1 MGQNNRSREVAT
13 RLASGLAEATATA
26 AAFRSGWQRSPQPRD
41 PHDRMA
47 LEHEQ
52 QQRDYTRDMKRYD
65 SRLARLKSRATY
77 ATAAAVTGGAVAAAD
92 LVAGPG
98 SLDAWFWLGVPT
110 AIGGAILAR
119 TSRRKAQDMVKPL
132 PPTAPP
138 PPPRPLPPG
147 TTGAAESAHLHRVRV
162 QLAQLIPTIEGL
174 HADAAIEIRR
184 ADFEAAPAMAAL
196 VERLSVLYRVQIDMT
211 GTVAATTAAAS
222 AEEVRQRLALG
233 VRMYEELL
241 NAALQMLSAPDPTR
255 APSQRL
261 DMTVRELAAYS
272 EGLRVA
278 AGTDDPTPAPGV

>member
-1 MGQNNRSREVAT
+1 
-13 RLASGLAEATATA
+13 
-26 AAFRSGWQRSPQPRD
+26 
-41 PHDRMA
+41 MA

-52 QQRDYTRDMKRYD
+52 QQRDYARDMKRYD
-65 SRLARLKSRATY
+65 GRLARLKSRATY
-77 ATAAAVTGGAVAAAD
+77 ATAAAVTGGSVAAVD

-119 TSRRKAQDMVKPL
+119 TSRRKARDMTKPL

-138 PPPRPLPPG
+138 PPPRPLPAG

-196 VERLSVLYRVQIDMT
+196 VERLSVLYRVEIDMA
-211 GTVAATTAAAS
+211 GSAAATTAAAS
-222 AEEVRQRLALG
+222 AEEVRQRLAMG

-255 APSQRL
+255 APSYRPEQ
-261 DMTVRELAAYS
+261 TVLELASYT
-272 EGLRVA
+272 EGLHIA
-278 AGTDDPTPAPGV
+278 SGIE

>member
-1 MGQNNRSREVAT
+1 
-13 RLASGLAEATATA
+13 
-26 AAFRSGWQRSPQPRD
+26 
-41 PHDRMA
+41 
-47 LEHEQ
+47 
-52 QQRDYTRDMKRYD
+52 
-65 SRLARLKSRATY
+65 
-77 ATAAAVTGGAVAAAD
+77 
-92 LVAGPG
+92 
-98 SLDAWFWLGVPT
+98 
-110 AIGGAILAR
+110 
-119 TSRRKAQDMVKPL
+119 MVKPL

-241 NAALQMLSAPDPTR
+241 NGAANVVGSGPDPG
-255 APSQRL
+255 P
-261 DMTVRELAAYS
+261 
-272 EGLRVA
+272 VA
-278 AGTDDPTPAPGV
+278 AVGHDGARAGRVLRGPASSGGNRRPRPAGG